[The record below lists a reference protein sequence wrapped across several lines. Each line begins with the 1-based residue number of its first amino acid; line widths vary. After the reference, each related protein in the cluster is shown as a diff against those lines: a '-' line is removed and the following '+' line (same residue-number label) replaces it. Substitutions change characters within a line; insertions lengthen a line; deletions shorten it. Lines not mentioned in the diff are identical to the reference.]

1 MAIKSVLQELGK
13 FDSKEDSVNPK
24 LADNN
29 TAAQQIS
36 EKIKHSFD
44 EFAMSAPI

>member
-13 FDSKEDSVNPK
+13 IDSKEDSSKPK

-29 TAAQQIS
+29 TVAQQIA